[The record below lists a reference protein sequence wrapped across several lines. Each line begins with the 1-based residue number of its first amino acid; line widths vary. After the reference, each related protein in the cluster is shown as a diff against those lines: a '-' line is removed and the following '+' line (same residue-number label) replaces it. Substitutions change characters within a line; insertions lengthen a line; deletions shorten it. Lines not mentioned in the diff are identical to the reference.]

1 MPTTVEPLPLCPLA
15 VAVLSTPVHSAA
27 GADLPVDA
35 LAGDTALVRFVM
47 EQLPL
52 GLCVFDGQDR
62 LMFCNQRYLSLWGL
76 PDEISVPGT
85 SFAEIMAR
93 TRGIE
98 TARSRD
104 QPQPGHGSAGTRR
117 REWLLDD
124 GRTVEVVVSRLPDG
138 SCVAL
143 HEDVTQRRCD
153 EARVAHLALHDTL
166 TGLPNRNHLREG
178 FDDRLKRHAR
188 GEDLA
193 MLCVDLDRFKAVNDS
208 HGHLVGDRLLQ
219 EVAQRLRH
227 CARETDLISRL
238 GGDEFAIVHCGAAQP
253 AAATKL
259 AQRLV
264 AALGESFE
272 IDGLVLNVGASIG
285 IAIAPFDGEDS
296 ETLHRN
302 ADLALNRAKGD
313 GRATFRFFE
322 PEFDRSAR
330 ARRGMEAE
338 LRLAIE
344 REEFEL
350 LYQPQIDMGTG
361 QVSGLEAL
369 LRWHHPLRGLVA
381 PIEFI
386 SLAEETGLIAEI
398 GRWVLHQACREAMR
412 WDQPVRVAVN
422 VSAVQF
428 RKGSLLRDVNAA
440 LLESGLPPNRLEL
453 EITESVMLDDS
464 AQAAA
469 ALRELHERGVGIAMD
484 DFGTG
489 YSSLSL
495 LRSFPFDRIKI
506 DRSFVRDLGVRDDA
520 LSIIRAVVSLGRSLA
535 IAITVEGVE
544 TEQQLQSVRAEGC
557 DEAQGYY
564 FSRPVPVSDL
574 PQLLDA
580 LNASG
585 AGAPLASLLSPCS
598 NKSSM

>member
-1 MPTTVEPLPLCPLA
+1 MRPLA
-15 VAVLSTPVHSAA
+15 MALGLTLCEAA
-27 GADLPVDA
+27 GCTGVQVG
-35 LAGDTALVRFVM
+35 GDTALVRFVV
-47 EQLPL
+47 EQMPL
-52 GLCVFDGQDR
+52 GLCVFDGHDR
-62 LMFCNQRYLSLWGL
+62 LLFCNQRYLDIWSL
-76 PDEISVPGT
+76 PATIAVPGT
-85 SFAEIMAR
+85 PFAEVMAR
-93 TRGIE
+93 TRGTE
-98 TARSRD
+98 TPRSRS
-104 QPQPGHGSAGTRR
+104 QPQPEVGSAGTRR

-124 GRTVEVVVSRLPDG
+124 GRTVEVVVSRMPDG

-143 HEDVTQRRCD
+143 TEDVTQRRHD
-153 EARVAHLALHDTL
+153 EARVVHLAMHDSL
-166 TGLPNRNHLREG
+166 TGLPNRNQLREG
-178 FDDRLKRHAR
+178 FDERLIRHGR

-227 CARETDLISRL
+227 CVRGTDLLARL
-238 GGDEFAIVHCGAAQP
+238 GGDEFAVVQCGAPQP

-264 AALGESFE
+264 AALGQEYE
-272 IDGLVLNVGASIG
+272 IDGLVLHIGTSIG

-296 ETLHRN
+296 QTLHRN

-330 ARRGMEAE
+330 ARCGMEAE

-350 LYQPQIDMGTG
+350 LYQPQIDMTLN

-369 LRWHHPLRGLVA
+369 LRWRHPVRGLVP

-386 SLAEETGLIAEI
+386 ALAEETGLIAEI

-412 WDQPVRVAVN
+412 WASPVRVAVN

-440 LLESGLPPNRLEL
+440 LLQSGLPPNRLEL

-469 ALRELHERGVGIAMD
+469 ALRELHDRGVRIAMD

-506 DRSFVRDLGVRDDA
+506 DRSFVRDLGLRDDA
-520 LSIIRAVVSLGRSLA
+520 LSIIRAVVGLGRSLGMA
-535 IAITVEGVE
+535 TTVEGVE
-544 TEQQLQSVRAEGC
+544 TEGQLQVVRAEGC
-557 DEAQGYY
+557 DEVQGYF
-564 FSRPVPVSDL
+564 FSRPVNVRDL
-574 PQLLDA
+574 PQLLLA
-580 LNASG
+580 LNGHG
-585 AGAPLASLLSPCS
+585 AGAMCATPSTPCS
-598 NKSSM
+598 NKSFT